1 MSYENKRITKLRA
14 YLIEIIDTLVQDNK
28 YELNANML
36 SNEANR
42 YSLDKIPTQSTVE
55 KWVFGMEVHKDV
67 FTFRGR
73 FNYTADTINNLENIG
88 FFEDFERI
96 IKQKNKNKDLPEIE
110 GIESIEC
117 LNAGTLNSASANTA
131 EFDIQI
137 QIKYRVNNKKEE
149 ISL

>member
-14 YLIEIIDTLVQDNK
+14 YLIDIINGLVNDK
-28 YELNANML
+28 KFELNANKL
-36 SNEANR
+36 SNNINN
-42 YSLDKIPTQSTVE
+42 YSLDKIPTASTVE
-55 KWVFGMEVHKDV
+55 KWIFGVEIHKDV

-73 FNYTADTINNLENIG
+73 FYYAEDTEVNLENIG

-96 IKQKNKNKDLPEIE
+96 IKQKNKNKDLPDID

-149 ISL
+149 EHE

>member
-1 MSYENKRITKLRA
+1 MSYENKRITKLRT
-14 YLIEIIDTLVQDNK
+14 YLIDIIDTLVKDVK

-36 SNEANR
+36 DNKPNN
-42 YSLDKIPTQSTVE
+42 YSLDKIPTASTVE
-55 KWVFGMEVHKDV
+55 KWIFGVEIHKDV

-73 FNYTADTINNLENIG
+73 FNYINTINNLENVG

-96 IKQKNKNKDLPEIE
+96 IEQKNKNKDLPDID

-137 QIKYRVNNKKEE
+137 QIKYRVNNKKEDV
-149 ISL
+149 SL

>member
-14 YLIEIIDTLVQDNK
+14 YLINIINGLVNDK
-28 YELNANML
+28 KFELNANKL
-36 SNEANR
+36 SNNINN
-42 YSLDKIPTQSTVE
+42 YSLDKIPTASTVE
-55 KWVFGMEVHKDV
+55 KWIFGIEIHKDV

-73 FNYTADTINNLENIG
+73 FYYAEDTEVNLENIG

-96 IKQKNKNKDLPEIE
+96 IKQKNKNKDLPDIE

-137 QIKYRVNNKKEE
+137 QINYRVNNKKEE
-149 ISL
+149 LSL

>member
-14 YLIEIIDTLVQDNK
+14 YLIDIINGLVNDK
-28 YELNANML
+28 KFELNANKL
-36 SNEANR
+36 SNNINN
-42 YSLDKIPTQSTVE
+42 YSLDKIPTASTVE
-55 KWVFGMEVHKDV
+55 KWIFGIEIHKDV

-73 FNYTADTINNLENIG
+73 FYYAEDTEDNLENIG

-96 IKQKNKNKDLPEIE
+96 IKQKNKNKDLPDIE

-149 ISL
+149 LSL

>member
-1 MSYENKRITKLRA
+1 MTYENKRITKLRT
-14 YLIEIIDTLVQDNK
+14 YLIDIIDTLTKDTK
-28 YELNANML
+28 YQLNANML
-36 SNEANR
+36 SNDANN
-42 YSLDKIPTQSTVE
+42 YSIDKIPTASTVE
-55 KWVFGMEVHKDV
+55 KWIFGIEVHKDT

-88 FFEDFERI
+88 FFEDFEQI
-96 IKQKNKNKDLPEIE
+96 INQKNKNKELPEIE

-117 LNAGTLNSASANTA
+117 LNAGTLNSATSNTA

-137 QIKYRVNNKKEE
+137 QIKYRVNNKKEG